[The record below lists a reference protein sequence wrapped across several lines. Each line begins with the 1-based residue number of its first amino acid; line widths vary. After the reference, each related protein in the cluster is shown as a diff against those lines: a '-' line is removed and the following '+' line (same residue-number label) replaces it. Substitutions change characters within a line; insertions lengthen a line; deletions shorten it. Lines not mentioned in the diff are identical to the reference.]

1 MSNLSQ
7 EKRQEMLDYIAQLKE
22 IHNDDESIIALNN
35 IENALTEK
43 KYGLVWEE
51 HSEIVDEMLEHHIP
65 VFEEIEERKIEVDSE
80 GGFNFL
86 LKGDNLH
93 SLKLLEK
100 THRDKIDIIYI
111 DPPYN
116 KDGEFIYNDTRI
128 EKEDSYR
135 HSKWLSFMHERL
147 EIARVLLNDSGIIFI
162 SIDDVE
168 QAQLKILCDE
178 IFGEAN
184 FIAQSIIASNSSK
197 NNSNFISVNHEYL
210 LCYAKKIEKTKK
222 GWLVKKNQI
231 DEFENR
237 AKRLI
242 KMGLSNEEIHK
253 ELLHLVKYPR
263 FYDFDHYTYAD
274 ERGVYRTDNP
284 GGVKNGNFETELIH
298 PVTGKVCKK
307 PSGGWRYNE
316 QTLNEMVENG
326 DIHFGKDETII
337 PNPKRYL
344 HDYPMQVPKSTLYF
358 DSQASTK
365 WLKSQGFEFDFP
377 KSLDYIVHL
386 LSYTQDD
393 DATILDF
400 FAGSGTTGHAVMQLN
415 KEDGGNRKYILC
427 TNNENNICE
436 EITYQRLK
444 NIQEELPHNLKY
456 YKTDFINKLDED
468 EVILSSRLLDHIK
481 EMVELENMCEIDG
494 VNRVLALTEED
505 LDKWLTSDI
514 QEGASLYLPSY
525 VLLSREE
532 EDLCQE
538 KDVTLIDIPD
548 YYFLDELR
556 EAREL

>member
-7 EKRQEMLDYIAQLKE
+7 QKRQEILDYIAQLKD

-51 HSEIVDEMLEHHIP
+51 HSEKVDEMLEHHIP
-65 VFEEIEERKIEVDSE
+65 VFEEVEERKIEANSE

-86 LKGDNLH
+86 LEGDNLH

-100 THRDKIDIIYI
+100 THQDKIDIIYI

-116 KDGEFIYNDTRI
+116 RDGEFIYNDTRI
-128 EKEDSYR
+128 EKDDSYG

-147 EIARVLLNDSGIIFI
+147 EIARGLLKDSGIIFI

-168 QAQLKILCDE
+168 QAQLKILCDD

-210 LCYAKKIEKTKK
+210 LCYAKRIEKTKK
-222 GWLVKKNQI
+222 SWLVKKNQI

-253 ELLHLVKYPR
+253 ELLYLVKYPR

-284 GGVKNGNFETELIH
+284 GGVKNGNFETDLIH
-298 PVTGKVCKK
+298 PVTGNVCKK

-365 WLKSQGFEFDFP
+365 WLKRQGFEFDFP

-393 DATILDF
+393 DVTVLDF

-456 YKTDFINKLDED
+456 YKTDFINKLNED
-468 EVILSSRLLDHIK
+468 EVILSSKLLDHIK

-494 VNRVLALTEED
+494 VNQVLVLTEDD

-514 QEGASLYLPSY
+514 QEGAILFLPSY
-525 VLLSREE
+525 ILLSRDEE
-532 EDLCQE
+532 ELCRE
-538 KDVTLIDIPD
+538 KNVMLIDIPD
-548 YYFLDELR
+548 YYFLNELR